1 MNDRRRSG
9 LLLALV
15 TAVIS
20 GVAVFLNTYGLK
32 AVGDATTYTTL
43 KNVTALLCL
52 VVVVAATGRRAGPAN
67 ERALTRPTTR
77 AQWWGLGVVGVM
89 GGAVAFVLFF
99 EGLARAS
106 SSNAA
111 FLHKTLLLW
120 VAVLAV
126 PLLGERLTRWHV
138 LAIVALLVGQIG
150 LAGGVSAVAGI
161 GQLMVLGATLLWAVE
176 VVIAKWLLA
185 ELSSWTIALTRMG
198 VGSAVLIAW
207 TAVSGRIGAV
217 MHLTAAQWGWVLLT
231 GVLLAGYVGTWFA
244 ALARAQAID
253 VTAVLV
259 FGAVITSALASVVS
273 GASLAPQIAW
283 LALVLVGTAFVLV
296 PSASPRRPVDA

>member
-9 LLLALV
+9 LLLALA

-20 GVAVFLNTYGLK
+20 GVAVFLNSYGLK

-43 KNVTALLCL
+43 KNAAALLCL
-52 VVVVAATGRRAGPAN
+52 IGVVAALRSRAGTAGG
-67 ERALTRPTTR
+67 ALSRPTTR
-77 AQWWGLGVVGVM
+77 GQWWGLVAVGVI

-120 VAVLAV
+120 VAVLAL

-138 LAIVALLVGQIG
+138 LAILALLVGQIG
-150 LAGGVSAVAGI
+150 LAGGASAAAGV
-161 GQLMVLGATLLWAVE
+161 GQLMVLAATLLWAVE
-176 VVIAKWLLA
+176 VVLAKWLLA
-185 ELSSWTIALTRMG
+185 DVSSWTIALARMG
-198 VGSAVLIAW
+198 IGSAVLIFW
-207 TAVSGRIGAV
+207 TAVSGRLGAV
-217 MHLTAAQWGWVLLT
+217 LTFTAAQWGWVLLT
-231 GVLLAGYVGTWFA
+231 GVLLAGYVSTWFA

-259 FGAVITSALASVVS
+259 FGAIITATLAAWVSGTSLASQV
-273 GASLAPQIAW
+273 GW
-283 LALVLVGTAFVLV
+283 LALVLVGTAAVLV
-296 PSASPRRPVDA
+296 PSGARREQVPT

>member
-20 GVAVFLNTYGLK
+20 GVAVFLNSYGVK
-32 AVGDATTYTTL
+32 AVGDAATYTTL
-43 KNVTALLCL
+43 KNAVALLCL
-52 VVVVAATGRRAGPAN
+52 VAVVASLGARAGTGRVV
-67 ERALTRPTTR
+67 LTRPTSR
-77 AQWWGLGVVGVM
+77 GQWWGLAVVGVM

-120 VAVLAV
+120 VVVLAV
-126 PLLGERLTRWHV
+126 PLLGERLARWHV
-138 LAIVALLVGQIG
+138 LAILVLLAGQIG
-150 LAGGVSAVAGI
+150 LAGGVSATAGV
-161 GQLMVLGATLLWAVE
+161 GQVMVLAATLLWAVE
-176 VVIAKWLLA
+176 VVLAKWLLA
-185 ELSSWTIALTRMG
+185 DLSSWTIALARMG
-198 VGSAVLIAW
+198 IGTVALIAW
-207 TAVSGRIGAV
+207 TAASGRLGAV
-217 MHLTAAQWGWVLLT
+217 LLLTAAQWGWVLLT

-259 FGAVITSALASVVS
+259 FGAIITATLAAWVN
-273 GASLAPQIAW
+273 GTALAPQVGW
-283 LALVLVGTAFVLV
+283 LALVLVGTAVVLV
-296 PSASPRRPVDA
+296 QPAARRRPVTT